1 MKHKSIKNVN
11 NNVTKKV
18 CVLFFLLNF
27 AFSQEKLE
35 LKQAD
40 SLSSKE
46 QNSETITILKGNII
60 FQKGDTFLSGDKAI
74 QSNKNSQLKLYD
86 NVKVDDK
93 NNTIFCDSLFY
104 DTEQEQI
111 ELLGSVTIRNENQLI
126 TADKG
131 LINNIDGKIK
141 LLKNGK
147 ILNQNQIVRGDLIE
161 IFSKENQIESL
172 KVYEN
177 GIIISENTGYEKDK
191 NNQNQLIINQ
201 DILKAEVI
209 ELKINENEI
218 SEIEL
223 IGMASSFIHLY
234 EDSLY
239 QGTNEISGDK
249 IKLKLI
255 NNNATE
261 LFSTGGV
268 IGQFIPS
275 TSNTSG
281 QEKVDY
287 KAARVQFDTNSRSS
301 KMYGKANII
310 QIGMDLKAAQINI
323 DWKSNILEAFHKNL
337 YDKEEDLEPTLIEKG
352 REPVSGKSMVYN
364 IKSRRGK
371 VIAGTTKVQ
380 NNMYTGSQ
388 ITTVSDSTFY
398 IDDCI
403 FTSCDPAKF
412 YIGSKQAK
420 IIYGDKIILK
430 PLNIVVG
437 GVPIF
442 GIPKAI
448 FPHSNKERRSGWI
461 MPSFGSSEN
470 RGNYLD
476 GLGYYFAPNDYF
488 GSENSI
494 IFADR
499 QGLILKSKN
508 QYKNRYKFSGGFN
521 FEIRKHLSSTE
532 QDIAKLNENNN
543 TDFSLN
549 WNHNQILRSDQ
560 TLRSNVSYYS
570 NGEYNRET
578 SIDPIKRL
586 NQQAISNATY
596 SKRWKD
602 KNLSMS
608 INISNKQDLMSKNKV
623 SSSSSFFQSPSSLS
637 SSITENTSTL
647 PSLNF
652 RVGRRNLFRNSNK
665 SFLNNIQWDFNSR
678 ILNNSKNYYSAEEL
692 IDEEGTS
699 SFQWKQDS
707 DGNAITSNESDMM
720 LKNKFSINA
729 PFTIFKYVAI
739 NPNINISSDFVNRI
753 QEASFNEQ
761 NELELNTIDRFKN
774 RTTSNL
780 SLSISTK
787 LYGILPFKV
796 GSFQSIRHVI
806 TPRVGFSYSPDYLRN
821 DNYFQEFNDE
831 YYDYFTGTLIGSTPR
846 TSSRKINLSLGNVF
860 QAKRSKNDKE
870 EKIDLFSLRMN
881 TGYDVNKEEFKLSN
895 LNTSLRSSLKNGTN
909 IDMNFTHDFY
919 EFDKEEN
926 VRMNEIR
933 SIPRLT
939 GIRFST
945 NFRLKGKNQETQYEN
960 ELSEQT
966 KDFLNDFSSNVWQS
980 RIGISYTIN
989 KINPENK
996 VENFWLNS
1004 NTSINVTNNWK
1015 LNYNARF
1022 NLIDNNIVRH
1032 NLTLY
1037 REIDCWEFF
1046 VDWTPNG
1053 YARGLYFRLNLKSD
1067 ILQDLKVEQKTGIY
1081 TTRPSF

>member
-11 NNVTKKV
+11 NNVIRKI
-18 CVLFFLLNF
+18 CVLFFFLNI
-27 AFSQEKLE
+27 ALSQDKIE

-40 SLSSKE
+40 SLSSI
-46 QNSETITILKGNII
+46 QIDNETITSLKGGVV
-60 FQKGDTFLSGDKAI
+60 FKKGNQLLFGDRAI
-74 QSNKNSQLKLYD
+74 QYSKNNQIKLFD
-86 NVKVDDK
+86 NVKVQDETK
-93 NNTIFCDSLFY
+93 TIFCDSLFF
-104 DTEQEQI
+104 DTEKDKI
-111 ELLGSVTIRNENQLI
+111 QLFGNV
-126 TADKG
+126 K
-131 LINNIDGKIK
+131 INNDNEIISSDQAELDNEKIT
-141 LLKNGK
+141 LLKNSK
-147 ILNQNQIVRGDLIE
+147 VVSDNQRIEGDLVE
-161 IFSKENQIESL
+161 IIYNQDEIESL
-172 KVYEN
+172 KILKN
-177 GIIISENTGYEKDK
+177 GVIFSLNQGYEKNN
-191 NNQNQLIINQ
+191 NNQNQVVENE
-201 DILKAEVI
+201 DILKGNIIKISMVNSEVD
-209 ELKINENEI
+209 
-218 SEIEL
+218 EIEL
-223 IGMASSFIHLY
+223 EGMASSFIHLY

-239 QGTNEISGDK
+239 QGTNEISGDNIVLELDK
-249 IKLKLI
+249 
-255 NNNATE
+255 NNATE
-261 LFSTGGV
+261 LVSNGGV

-275 TSNTSG
+275 SSNTNS
-281 QEKVDY
+281 QEKVNY
-287 KAARVQFDTNSRSS
+287 QGNRVEFDTNSRSS
-301 KMYGKANII
+301 KMYGDANIV
-310 QIGMDLKAAQINI
+310 QVGMDLKAAQINI
-323 DWKSNILEAFHKNL
+323 DWKSNILEAFNTNAFNVEENL
-337 YDKEEDLEPTLIEKG
+337 DPTLIENG

-364 IKSRRGK
+364 IKTRKGK
-371 VIAGTTKVQ
+371 VVAGSTKVQ
-380 NNMYTGSQ
+380 NNTYMGTQ

-403 FTSCDPAKF
+403 FTSCDPSKF

-430 PLNIVVG
+430 PLSIVVG

-442 GIPKAI
+442 AIPKAI
-448 FPHSNKERRSGWI
+448 FPHSNEERRSGWI

-508 QYKNRYKFSGGFN
+508 QYKNRYKFSGNFN
-521 FEIRKHLSSTE
+521 FEIRKHLNSDE
-532 QDIAKLNENNN
+532 KDIAKLNENNK

-549 WNHNQILRSDQ
+549 WNHNQILRKNQ

-608 INISNKQDLMSKNKV
+608 VNVSNKQDLMSKNKV
-623 SSSSSFFQSPSSLS
+623 NNSSSFYQAPTSLS

-652 RVGRRNLFRNSNK
+652 RVGRRNLFNKSDK
-665 SFLNNIQWDFNSR
+665 SFLGNIQWDFNSR
-678 ILNNSKNYYSAEEL
+678 ILNNSKNFYRSEEVK
-692 IDEEGTS
+692 DEEGVT
-699 SFQWKQDS
+699 SFQWQRDNN
-707 DGNAITSNESDMM
+707 GNATTSNKTDMM
-720 LKNKFSINA
+720 LKNKLSINA
-729 PFTIFKYVAI
+729 PFTIFKYIAI
-739 NPNINISSDFVNRI
+739 NPNINVNSDFVNNFQKAFI
-753 QEASFNEQ
+753 NDQDEI
-761 NELELNTIDRFKN
+761 ELETIDSFKN

-780 SLSISTK
+780 ALSISTK
-787 LYGILPFKV
+787 VYGILPFKV
-796 GSFQSIRHVI
+796 GNFQSIRHVMS
-806 TPRVGFSYSPDYLRN
+806 PRIGFSYSPDYLRN

-831 YYDYFTGTLIGSTPR
+831 YYDYFSGTLIGSTPK
-846 TSSRKINLSLGNVF
+846 TSSKKINLSISNVF
-860 QAKRSKNDKE
+860 QAKKNKDGEE

-881 TGYDVNKEEFKLSN
+881 TGYDINKNEFKLSN
-895 LNTSLRSSLKNGTN
+895 LNSSLRSSLKNGTN
-909 IDMNFTHDFY
+909 IDINFTHDFY
-919 EFDKEEN
+919 EFDKDSN
-926 VRMNEIR
+926 FRINELR
-933 SIPRLT
+933 SLPRLT
-939 GIRFST
+939 GVRLST
-945 NFRLKGKNQETQYEN
+945 NFMLKGKDNNNEQQREFSDETKN
-960 ELSEQT
+960 
-966 KDFLNDFSSNVWQS
+966 FLNDFSSNVWQS
-980 RIGISYTIN
+980 RLGVSYTIN

-996 VENFWLNS
+996 IENFWLNT
-1004 NTSINVTNNWK
+1004 NTSINVTSNWK

-1037 REIDCWEFF
+1037 REIDCWELF